1 MPYRPTLKKECL
13 THDSLVQLVDSYNL
27 QHLSGYVLGTMPR
40 QRSKKNRDVKA
51 GTANCQWG
59 LCKKGNTLAET
70 YNVDVVV
77 VTRRPDGFLGGFQS
91 RPGLM
96 QELCQ
101 LSVEDALMGPDQFK
115 SGRHQF
121 FNTLRPSSGSTN
133 SGPSPTPTKEDT
145 SAMLDSLLDS
155 DTPSLVSDTS
165 TIESIEGLLEFPLTP
180 SMFLPTPDLWPDTE
194 VEAVEAGVSFG
205 FATETISPGDILTDE
220 RAPDQLGENDS
231 APTKVCDAA
240 TIHHPTPISVRK
252 KQAMLS
258 LLDRYL

>member
-1 MPYRPTLKKECL
+1 MPLK
-13 THDSLVQLVDSYNL
+13 
-27 QHLSGYVLGTMPR
+27 
-40 QRSKKNRDVKA
+40 RSKKNRDVRA

-59 LCKKGNTLAET
+59 LCRKGNSLAET

-96 QELCQ
+96 KELFQ
-101 LSVEDALMGPDQFK
+101 LSVEDALIGPDQFK
-115 SGRHQF
+115 SGKHQF
-121 FNTLRPSSGSTN
+121 LNTMRPSSGSTN
-133 SGPSPTPTKEDT
+133 AGQSPMPTTDIPSAGFGFL
-145 SAMLDSLLDS
+145 SDS

-165 TIESIEGLLEFPLTP
+165 TKESIEGSLEFPLTP